1 MQSIGERL
9 SDARKRLGWC
19 IREVSEHTKVRG
31 DFLIHF
37 ESDEFN
43 FDLPEIYKRGFLK
56 LYAKALKLD
65 AEGMIRDFDEVHAPA
80 RPKNP
85 RFIKAT
91 ERELFGQIELE
102 DDLTESGSQ
111 GSAANTDE
119 AFAED
124 EMIEE
129 GPSSNSRF
137 IKLALGGAA
146 AGVLVWL
153 MVLGIQAWRNPAPE
167 INPSLAT
174 TEAGQPKLESI
185 KLVAL
190 GDVHVVVRQELD
202 RQKLFSG
209 TLTAG
214 QEVPLEKRGQIKIR
228 FSDGQ
233 NILLQ
238 KGTKQYAMNAEG
250 MGVRVFD

>member
-9 SDARKRLGWC
+9 SDARKRLGWS
-19 IREVSEHTKVRG
+19 IREVSEATKVRG

-56 LYAKALKLD
+56 LYAKALKID
-65 AEGMIRDFDEVHAPA
+65 ADALMRDFDEVHAPA

-85 RFIKAT
+85 RFIKPT
-91 ERELFGQIELE
+91 ERELFGQIELN
-102 DDLTESGSQ
+102 DDLGES
-111 GSAANTDE
+111 AP
-119 AFAED
+119 ED
-124 EMIEE
+124 SHADEE
-129 GPSSNSRF
+129 GFADEDLIEGGSSSKARF
-137 IKLALGGAA
+137 VKIAA
-146 AGVLVWL
+146 TGIAAVALVWL
-153 MVLGIQAWRNPAPE
+153 AVIGIQAWRNPAPE
-167 INPSLAT
+167 LNPALVEA
-174 TEAGQPKLESI
+174 EAGQPKLESI
-185 KLVAL
+185 KLIAL

-209 TLTAG
+209 TLTQG

-233 NILLQ
+233 KILLQ
-238 KGTKQYAMNAEG
+238 KGSKQYAMNADG